1 MWRIGELHLVT
12 GVDKEN
18 IKYYCRPRKVDENG
32 VERGGAGLIEPA
44 EKRGRV
50 NYFDEDALFRLA
62 IISLLSK
69 CKTPIEEMRSV
80 LDGEGDFESVL
91 DESIFRLRRERKKVD
106 SGIRTA
112 QILKRIYEAIL
123 EDDDEKFAV
132 TLNECLMNELEKT
145 AEGLEK
151 KGRIFREVKP
161 SAKLAEVQ
169 KDLGALMK
177 KREHLE
183 RTGAPHEEIAAVL
196 ARITDLSKEFAV
208 IGETAHENPLIK
220 IIELREDGLEP
231 GSKEIQECVALLH
244 GNMGVAFDDLDADAF
259 GVFMESILTRNTFS
273 IAMELSLGEGT
284 IAYFMEALET
294 YCEKEREGGDGEPE
308 NEIE

>member
-12 GVDKEN
+12 GVDREN
-18 IKYYCRPRKVDENG
+18 IKYYCRPRRVDENG

-62 IISLLSK
+62 IINLLSK
-69 CKTPIEEMRSV
+69 CRTPIDEMRSV

-91 DESIFRLRRERKKVD
+91 DESVVRLKKEREKID

-112 QILKRIYEAIL
+112 LIMKRAYEAIS
-123 EDDDEKFAV
+123 EEDDEKLAV
-132 TLNECLMNELEKT
+132 TLYECFMNELEEA

-151 KGRIFREVKP
+151 KEMIFRKVKP
-161 SAKLAEVQ
+161 SAKLAKAQ
-169 KDLGALMK
+169 KDLGTLMK
-177 KREHLE
+177 QRERLE

-196 ARITDLSKEFAV
+196 ARITDLSKEFTVAS
-208 IGETAHENPLIK
+208 EAELDDPLTK
-220 IIELREDGLEP
+220 IIELREDGLKPENEKVQ
-231 GSKEIQECVALLH
+231 GCIALLH
-244 GNMGVAFDDLDADAF
+244 RRMKVAFDDLDADAF
-259 GVFMESILTRNTFS
+259 GVFMERILTQNTFS

-284 IAYFMEALET
+284 IAFFMEALEE
-294 YCEKEREGGDGEPE
+294 YCRNERKGGDGEAE
-308 NEIE
+308 NGIE